1 MPTPIGVL
9 ARRVPWIRVWL
20 AAQWLYKR
28 GRDNLT
34 EAERRELGTLLK
46 KTKGDPR
53 KLNARDRSRVRNL
66 VVKGVTGRKSN

>member
-1 MPTPIGVL
+1 MPTPLSLVL
-9 ARRVPWIRVWL
+9 RRVPWVRVWL
-20 AAQWLYKR
+20 MAQWLYKR

-53 KLNARDRSRVRNL
+53 KLNARDRSRVRSL
-66 VVKGVTGRKSN
+66 VVKGVTGSKSK